1 MTSSAGRGLLHL
13 AAAVDQPGAYGAA
26 PYVELAR
33 LAERGGL
40 DFVTLDDTFARPGPD
55 APAVLSRVA
64 PATHRI
70 GLVPTVTT
78 THTEPFHVQAA
89 VAALDWV
96 SRGRAG
102 WRIDVSTTEGEA
114 RLFGRRHAAA
124 PDALWREAGEVA
136 DVAAR
141 LWDSW
146 EDGAERPAAG
156 PGRATAPSFTDRPF
170 TDRSFAA
177 DQSSAGHVPAQR
189 PATEGPFTEGTPA
202 EGQVSGAPFGE
213 APFTDPEKLHH
224 VDFTGTSFS
233 VRGPATVPRPPQGHP
248 VRVVDAT
255 DGPARATAARYADV
269 VLIRVADPARARS
282 VRDALRA
289 EAAEAGRDPRTLR
302 VLVSLL
308 IDLGDGEHAA
318 DPGHGGGGPRATAQ
332 GPLYRGGPVDLA
344 DLIATWHRE
353 GAADGFHLTPLEPR
367 RDLERLV
374 NGTVALLQHRGLFR
388 TFYPGSTLREHLGLG
403 RPANRYAEGAR

>member
-1 MTSSAGRGLLHL
+1 MTSSHGRGRLHL
-13 AAAVDQPGAYGAA
+13 AAALDQPAVFDAGSHI
-26 PYVELAR
+26 ELAR

-55 APAVLSRVA
+55 ALAVLSRVA
-64 PATHRI
+64 PATARI

-89 VAALDWV
+89 VATLDWV

-114 RLFGRRHAAA
+114 RLFGRRHAVTA
-124 PDALWREAGEVA
+124 DELWREAGEVA

-141 LWDSW
+141 LWDSR
-146 EDGAERPAAG
+146 EDDAETRDLAT
-156 PGRATAPSFTDRPF
+156 GRFVDR
-170 TDRSFAA
+170 D
-177 DQSSAGHVPAQR
+177 
-189 PATEGPFTEGTPA
+189 
-202 EGQVSGAPFGE
+202 
-213 APFTDPEKLHH
+213 KLHH
-224 VDFTGTSFS
+224 VDFTGTGFS
-233 VRGPATVPRPPQGHP
+233 VKGPSTVPRPPQGHP

-255 DGPARATAARYADV
+255 EGHARRTAAQYADV
-269 VLIRVADPARARS
+269 ALVRAASPAQAAA
-282 VRDALRA
+282 VREQLHAS
-289 EAAEAGRDPRTLR
+289 AAEFGRNPDTLR

-308 IDLGDGEHAA
+308 VDLGDGEHAA
-318 DPGHGGGGPRATAQ
+318 EPGHGGGGPRQTVQ

-344 DLIATWHRE
+344 ELIAGWHAD
-353 GAADGFHLTPLEPR
+353 GIVDGFHLIPTEPR

-388 TFYPGSTLREHLGLG
+388 TFYPGSTLREHLGLA
-403 RPANRYAEGAR
+403 RPVNRYAVTGGAS

>member
-1 MTSSAGRGLLHL
+1 MTSSHGRGPLHL
-13 AAAVDQPGAYGAA
+13 AAAIDRPGVFDAG
-26 PYVELAR
+26 PYLELAR

-55 APAVLSRVA
+55 ASAVLSRVA
-64 PATHRI
+64 PATHRV
-70 GLVPTVTT
+70 GLVPTLTT
-78 THTEPFHVQAA
+78 THTEPFHVQAT
-89 VAALDWV
+89 VATLDWV

-114 RLFGRRHAAA
+114 RLFGRRHSA
-124 PDALWREAGEVA
+124 PSDALWREASEVA

-146 EDGAERPAAG
+146 EDGAAVREVPTGRSLDAG
-156 PGRATAPSFTDRPF
+156 
-170 TDRSFAA
+170 
-177 DQSSAGHVPAQR
+177 
-189 PATEGPFTEGTPA
+189 
-202 EGQVSGAPFGE
+202 
-213 APFTDPEKLHH
+213 KLHR
-224 VDFTGTSFS
+224 VDFTGADFS
-233 VRGPATVPRPPQGHP
+233 VRGPSHLPRPPQGHP

-255 DGPARATAARYADV
+255 EGPARSTAARHADV
-269 VLIRVADPARARS
+269 ALVRAASPAQART
-282 VRDALRA
+282 VRDLLRA
-289 EAAEAGRDPRTLR
+289 DAARAGRDPNSLL

-318 DPGHGGGGPRATAQ
+318 DPGHGGGGPRQTAQ

-344 DLIATWHRE
+344 DLIASWYKDGT
-353 GAADGFHLTPLEPR
+353 ADGFHLVPVEPR

-403 RPANRYAEGAR
+403 RPANRYAGGAA